1 MLILGGELLLKGLSF
16 WALDSPQFEDVV
28 GDVVVIHILA
38 LVFLNRIDHT
48 DGDRKH
54 DDFVHGLQYHL
65 PEHQP
70 RQF

>member
-16 WALDSPQFEDVV
+16 LALDSPQFEDVV
-28 GDVVVIHILA
+28 RDVVVIHILA
-38 LVFLNRIDHT
+38 LMFLDGIDHT

-54 DDFVHGLQYHL
+54 YDFLHGLQYHL